1 MNRPNRPKSPKY
13 SNNPSIWYITCPNR
27 PKPRLK
33 YSSLNLKI
41 IPINMFLKLLEL
53 FYSQVRI

>member
-1 MNRPNRPKSPKY
+1 MNRPNRPKPPKY
-13 SNNPSIWYITCPNR
+13 SNNLSIWYITCPNR

-33 YSSLNLKI
+33 YSNNLKI